1 MKVNRCA
8 AQGSEHAA
16 IAIVGTGFA
25 GLAMGIR
32 LKQAGIN
39 DFTILEQAE
48 EVGGTW
54 RDNDYPGAAC
64 DVESHLYS
72 FSFEPNPRWTRQF
85 SPQPEILAY
94 LKHCTDKYG
103 LRPHIRFGAAV
114 TRATFDERAG
124 IWTIETRGREPLNAR
139 VLVLG
144 CGGLSRPAY
153 PDLVGVERFAGT
165 AMHSARWDHTYPLE
179 GKTVAVVGTGASA
192 VQIVPAIAPHVARL
206 RVFQRT
212 PPWIVPKWDSAISDR
227 RRAAFRQIPL
237 LQKLVR
243 AGIYSRR
250 ELTALG
256 FVVEPRLM
264 TVVRRLALRHLTR
277 SISDADLR
285 RKLTPSYVPG
295 CKRILPTNDFYPALE
310 RDNVDLITEGIR
322 EIREHGIVT
331 NDGAEHPADA
341 IVFATGFQAAEAVAP
356 FEIRGRAARELDV
369 VWRGGAE
376 AYLGTAV
383 TGFPNAF
390 MIVGPNTGLGHNSM
404 VLMIES
410 QVEYILSAIQAMRAR
425 RLKFVDVRP
434 EVQERYNGR
443 LRGRLAKTVWS
454 KGGCKS
460 WYVTR
465 TGKNTTLWPGFTFEF
480 RARTRRFDVRDYE
493 LGREDAAAS
502 ETALAITP

>member
-1 MKVNRCA
+1 MSTTARR
-8 AQGSEHAA
+8 EHAP
-16 IAIVGTGFA
+16 IVIVGAGFA

-32 LKQAGIN
+32 LKQSGI
-39 DFTILEQAE
+39 DAFTILEQAE

-72 FSFEPNPRWTRQF
+72 FSFEPNSGWTRDF
-85 SPQPEILAY
+85 SPQREILAY
-94 LKHCTDKYG
+94 LIHCADKYDV
-103 LRPHIRFGAAV
+103 RRHIRFGAAV

-124 IWTIETRGREPLNAR
+124 IWTVETQGGESLDAR

-153 PDLVGVERFAGT
+153 PNLVGLDRYAGT
-165 AMHSARWDHTYPLE
+165 AMHSARWDHKYPLD

-192 VQIVPAIAPHVARL
+192 IQIVPAIAPRVAKL
-206 RVFQRT
+206 LVFQRT
-212 PPWIVPKWDSAISDR
+212 PPWIVPKWDSEISDR
-227 RRAAFRQIPL
+227 RRAVFRRIPL
-237 LQKLVR
+237 LQKLAR

-250 ELTALG
+250 EILALG

-264 TVVRRLALRHLTR
+264 SVVRRLALRHLTR
-277 SISDADLR
+277 SISDANLR
-285 RKLTPSYVPG
+285 RKLTPEYVPG

-310 RDNVDLITEGIR
+310 RDNVELVTEGIR
-322 EIREHGIVT
+322 EVRAHGIVT
-331 NDGAEHPADA
+331 NDDKEHLADA

-356 FEIRGRAARELDV
+356 FEIRGRGGRELGA
-369 VWRGGAE
+369 VWQGGAQ
-376 AYLGTAV
+376 AYLGTTV

-410 QVEYILSAIQAMRAR
+410 QVEYIISAVQAMRAR
-425 RLKFVDVRP
+425 GLKFVEVRP
-434 EVQERYNGR
+434 EVQQRYNVR
-443 LRGRLAKTVWS
+443 LQERLAKTVWS

-480 RARTRRFDVRDYE
+480 RARTRRFDARDYDFGQE
-493 LGREDAAAS
+493 DLGAS
-502 ETALAITP
+502 EMSVAGTP